1 MKYMLMLLAFL
12 FSLSSFS
19 QDENLRYSDHTY
31 LDDIKSVK
39 LYVDGYLLAM
49 PIIYAGDQTPLVL
62 SFDDVSGDDIKNYTY
77 TVVHCDADWTPSRL
91 AELEYIDGFSELRIE
106 NYEYSFKAKSIYTH
120 YWTMFP
126 NQDITFTKSGNYLL
140 KVYEDE
146 DDRRLVITR
155 RFVVVDPQV
164 AIEPRMKRPAMVSK
178 STTHQEIDFKVV
190 HKNFE
195 IRSPR
200 QELTAVVLQNGRW
213 DTAIGGL
220 KPLFSRFEE
229 QSFDYQDK
237 IVFPAGKEFRFLDL
251 RGLKFRDPKLE
262 SVTENNGHFSA
273 TIEKEKKRGNTAH
286 FERFDINGN
295 FLIENSDERGRL
307 FIRRP
312 SDADV
317 TVDIGGPSETARQEA
332 IFGADGPELD
342 IHSLQSEYVDVLFT
356 LYSPG
361 EMYGEDLYIFGG
373 LSEWQFKPEFKMVYN
388 PMINAYVGKVRLKQ
402 GYYDYLYAAV
412 SQENRKADFEVTEG
426 DWYETENDYT
436 ILVYYRPFG
445 SRFDQLI
452 GVETFSSR
460 M

>member
-1 MKYMLMLLAFL
+1 MKYTLTLLAFL

-19 QDENLRYSDHTY
+19 QDENLRYTDHTY

-49 PIIYAGDQTPLVL
+49 PIIFVGDPTPLVL
-62 SFDDVSGDDIKNYTY
+62 SFDDVSGDDIKNYIY

-91 AELEYIDGFSELRIE
+91 AELEYIDGFLENRID

-120 YWTMFP
+120 YWTKFP

-164 AIEPRMKRPAMVSK
+164 EIEPRMKRPAMVSK
-178 STTHQEIDFKVV
+178 NKTHQEIDFNVI
-190 HKNFE
+190 HKSFE
-195 IRSPR
+195 IRNPR

-213 DTAIGGL
+213 DTAIGDL

-229 QSFDYQDK
+229 QRFDYQNK

-251 RGLKFRDPKLE
+251 RGLKFRDPKLV

-273 TIEKEKKRGNTAH
+273 TIEKEKKRGNIAH

-317 TVDIGGPSETARQEA
+317 TVDLGGQSETARQEA

-388 PMINAYVGKVRLKQ
+388 PIISAYVGKVRLKQ

-412 SQENRKADFEVTEG
+412 SQENGKADFEVTEG

-436 ILVYYRPFG
+436 ILIYYRPFG

-452 GVETFSSR
+452 GVETFNSR